1 MRAAV
6 GWGRRRLICASAIC
20 WALLPGVGRAHEWLE
35 RVPLATDRAEL
46 ELSEPPVILFL
57 NFGRHSSF
65 APDEVRGPDG
75 ADAKHSIVRDAAMPI
90 GLFQELTATPW
101 RFPASWSGKPI
112 ELVKG
117 PRRDPFWDQV
127 LVVDR
132 ELVGTTPR
140 YTLVETGEF
149 GQSLPA
155 YVRDERRSAEE
166 ILRAEQSLT
175 DPVIPAM
182 SPHEITWSE
191 LAAAAYPLDFQKV
204 LLASRNDA
212 SPAFAYQNG
221 QWFTTWLS
229 HDLPKWTKED
239 HWFAPAL
246 LVGDTL
252 VRPAPLSAETDF
264 VTTEAGVTLP
274 MWTLRWRFGAT
285 TVTQWMFSHR
295 TSAGKPPSAFV
306 RFRLENAPPGARLAL
321 GMGRRPNCHYWDD
334 KGRERS
340 PVAFLT
346 LAPDYRRE
354 RRSIVDGAGK
364 LILASA
370 QDVRLEAIG
379 PVETLAIFVP
389 DAGGNVYV
397 RTPQTE
403 VDEDGLPLTAQI
415 YDSAEKEFVRQWCK
429 ELRAGARVSL
439 PSAEW
444 MQRIDVWQSQVAAI
458 TRVKYQ
464 GRERLSYGANFYQ
477 AYFGPE
483 EGWPIVALAQ
493 WGRGTEAK
501 RQAEIMLSAEN
512 RDKSN
517 VHHQSRNGTSA
528 WYAAEVARLTQDAA
542 WLDSIALALI
552 ENAEWTIAARK
563 STQNNK
569 SPLTRGLLPAHI
581 YGGDVR
587 DPATSLYASMVCY
600 KGLVETA
607 DVFHTLGTPE
617 LKNHADKFDAEA
629 REFRERLAEVM
640 NAVVDEGTE
649 PPFLPLAL
657 ELASLEGKNEGP
669 YERLTASRLGNYWNL
684 FAPSVLELGLTLDT
698 KGERPNG
705 LLFDYMAAHGGL
717 WAALPRFNAGLD
729 AAYSIGVLRELQR
742 RSMRDVRYRHQA
754 LAGLEAFFLH
764 AASRNGYTIPEVA
777 GLFPDRL
784 DRAAYE
790 RLVRESPWSFGM
802 YDDERYLG
810 GHISFTEPLGAA
822 AGEALWL
829 VRDALVC
836 EERDENGLANGELF
850 LLSTVPSKWF
860 AEGKEIVLD
869 DFPTAYGKISV
880 QVRSRVASRGE
891 VKVEYQ
897 FDKLAGVNCD
907 TFWIRIAPPG
917 RAPKDIKF
925 SPDRVGT
932 LRVAF

>member
-1 MRAAV
+1 MQAAV
-6 GWGRRRLICASAIC
+6 VWGRRRLICASAIC
-20 WALLPGVGRAHEWLE
+20 WALLPGVGLARDWLE
-35 RVPLATDRAEL
+35 RVPLASDRVEIEL
-46 ELSEPPVILFL
+46 GEPPAILFL
-57 NFGRHSSF
+57 NFGRHSF
-65 APDEVRGPDG
+65 APDDVRGPDG
-75 ADAKHSIVRDAAMPI
+75 ADTKHSIAREAAVPI
-90 GLFQELTATPW
+90 ALFQELTATPW
-101 RFPASWSGKPI
+101 RFPASWSGKQI
-112 ELVKG
+112 ELVKR

-127 LVVDR
+127 LTVDR
-132 ELVGTTPR
+132 ELIGTTPR

-155 YVRDERRSAEE
+155 HVRDEQRSADE
-166 ILRAEQSLT
+166 ILRAEQSLV

-182 SPHEITWSE
+182 TPREMSWSE

-204 LLASRNDA
+204 LVASRNDA

-246 LVGDTL
+246 LVGDKL
-252 VRPAPLSAETDF
+252 VRPAPLSAETAF

-274 MWTLRWRFGAT
+274 QWTLRWRFGET
-285 TVTQWMFSHR
+285 NITQSMFSHR
-295 TSAGKPPSAFV
+295 ASAGNPPSAFI
-306 RFRLENAPPGARLAL
+306 RFRLENAPAGARLAI
-321 GMGRRPNCHYWDD
+321 GVGRRPNCHYWDD

-340 PVAFLT
+340 PVAFVT
-346 LAPDYRRE
+346 LAPNYRRE
-354 RRSIVDGAGK
+354 GRSIVDGAGK
-364 LILASA
+364 LILTSA
-370 QDVRLEAIG
+370 QAVQLESLG
-379 PVETLAIFVP
+379 PVEMLATFVP
-389 DAGGNVYV
+389 DANGNVYV
-397 RTPQTE
+397 RTPQTDADE
-403 VDEDGLPLTAQI
+403 VGLPLTAEI
-415 YDSAEKEFVRQWCK
+415 HDSAEKEFVKLWG
-429 ELRAGARVSL
+429 EDLRTGAQVSL
-439 PSAEW
+439 PSSAW
-444 MQRIDVWQSQVAAI
+444 MRRIDIWQSQVAAI
-458 TRVKYQ
+458 TRVEYQ
-464 GRERLSYGANFYQ
+464 GQERLSYGANFYQ

-517 VHHQSRNGTSA
+517 VHHQSRNGTSS
-528 WYAAEVARLTQDAA
+528 WYAAEVARLSQDAV
-542 WLDSIALALI
+542 WLDSIAPALI
-552 ENAEWTIAARK
+552 ENAEWTIASRK

-607 DVFHTLGTPE
+607 DVFRELGTPE
-617 LKNHADKFDAEA
+617 LKKHADKFDAEA
-629 REFRERLAEVM
+629 KAFRERLTEVM
-640 NAVVDEGTE
+640 NAVVDEETK

-657 ELASLEGKNEGP
+657 DVASLDGKNEGP
-669 YERLTASRLGNYWNL
+669 YGRLTASRLGNYWNL
-684 FAPSVLELGLTLDT
+684 FAPSVLELGLTLDPN
-698 KGERPNG
+698 GERLNG
-705 LLFDYMAAHGGL
+705 LLLDYMAAHGGL
-717 WAALPRFNAGLD
+717 WAALPRFNTGLD

-742 RSMRDVRYRHQA
+742 RSRRDVRFRHQA

-836 EERDENGLANGELF
+836 EERDANGLANGDLF
-850 LLSTVPSKWF
+850 LLSTVPSEWF
-860 AEGKEIVLD
+860 AEGQEIVLD
-869 DFPTAYGKISV
+869 DFPTAYGTISV
-880 QVRSRVASRGE
+880 RVRSRVASRGE
-891 VKVEYQ
+891 VEVEYQ
-897 FDKLAGVNCD
+897 FDKFAGENCG

-917 RAPKDIKF
+917 RAPKDVEL
-925 SPDRVGT
+925 SPDRAST
-932 LRVAF
+932 LHVVF